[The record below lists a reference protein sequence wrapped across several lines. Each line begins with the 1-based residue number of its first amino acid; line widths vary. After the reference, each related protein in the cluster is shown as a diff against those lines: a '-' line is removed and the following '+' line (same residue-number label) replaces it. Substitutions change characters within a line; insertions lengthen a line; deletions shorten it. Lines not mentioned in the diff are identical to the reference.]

1 MIVRIMGEGQWN
13 LADDK
18 LPELNEVD
26 AKVEQAV
33 SGNDEASFKASF
45 AALLE
50 LVRGGGER
58 VPDEVLHDSDVI
70 LPPADSTLAEMRE
83 LISGDGLIAG

>member
-13 LADDK
+13 LADEK
-18 LPELNEVD
+18 LAELNEVD

-33 SGNDEASFKASF
+33 SGNDEASFKVSF

-50 LVRGGGER
+50 LVRGTGER
-58 VPDEVLHDSDVI
+58 VPDDVLHDSDVI

>member
-1 MIVRIMGEGQWN
+1 MIVRIMGEGQWQ

-18 LPELNEVD
+18 VDELNAVD
-26 AKVEQAV
+26 TDLEKAV
-33 SGNDEASFKASF
+33 SANDEDGFRTAF

-50 LVRGGGER
+50 FVRSGER
-58 VPDEVLHDSDVI
+58 VPDDVLHDSDAI
-70 LPPADSTLAEMRE
+70 LPPSDSTLAEMRE

>member
-1 MIVRIMGEGQWN
+1 MIVRIMGEGQWT

-18 LPELNEVD
+18 LPLLNSVD
-26 AKVEQAV
+26 TDLEKAV
-33 SGNDEASFKASF
+33 SSNDEDSFRVAF

-50 LVRGGGER
+50 LVRGQGER
-58 VPDEVLHDSDVI
+58 VPDNELRDSDAI
-70 LPPADSTLAEMRE
+70 LPPGDSTLAEMRE